1 MNRRSF
7 LLSLLSV
14 VATAVIPPFLLRI
27 AAAQPSDSNVVPQQ
41 DEYGSH
47 TDTSISEE
55 PQRPTMQGL
64 HEVPI
69 EPRPLRNLHGDTYC
83 IHVSAGFGMGKSH
96 QLKSLYPQG
105 LRSAIAGSQFSSI
118 GTIS

>member
-27 AAAQPSDSNVVPQQ
+27 ASAQPSTSNVVPQQ
-41 DEYGSH
+41 NKYGSH
-47 TDTSISEE
+47 TDTSEE
-55 PQRPTMQGL
+55 PQRPTTEVL

-69 EPRPLRNLHGDTYC
+69 EPRPLRNMHGDTYC
-83 IHVSAGFGMGKSH
+83 IHVSAGFGTGKSH
-96 QLKSLYPQG
+96 LLTCESALDQTEIAISCNQSSFGK
-105 LRSAIAGSQFSSI
+105 LRSD
-118 GTIS
+118 